1 MLEFSRYNVRN
12 LLEEFQR
19 YEPRVCGYPECYSA
33 GTFVHTYC
41 REYLGKEVHVYRF
54 EYEVPTWVV
63 TTFNIYTFRDMI
75 PVQGYPAYFSPS
87 GGFVGR
93 LLYLRNLS
101 NLPPRSEVEGRCVLA
116 IVTSRLSVSRLYS
129 SLREHGAYGV
139 LLSVPKPGR
148 ATKLI
153 SLSPDIEEGP
163 VLATLPLEEALKLA
177 TRYVCEDL
185 YVECQCEKGSGR
197 VVDVIAVIEGKKDSG
212 VLLLANLDS
221 KLFCPGY
228 VDNLSGVIGILE
240 FARAYVQLRRR
251 CSDVPSLVIAV
262 TSSGSYSFYRRVR
275 RRLWEQVRRITD
287 ECGISITKVI
297 GVKAIGFVAG
307 QVTVFRCRE
316 ACRRYGLL
324 VDVGKYVDCREVVLV
339 TRVPNFFSGTDM
351 DLIDY
356 VSVDSV
362 IEGLEVIAREVIGN
376 G

>member
-1 MLEFSRYNVRN
+1 MKN

-33 GTFVHTYC
+33 GTFVHTFC
-41 REYLGKEVHVYRF
+41 REYLGKEVHVYRL
-54 EYEVPTWVV
+54 EYEVPIWVV
-63 TTFNIYTFRDMI
+63 TTFNIYTFRDMV
-75 PVQGYPAYFSPS
+75 PVQGYPAYFSPP

-93 LLYLRNLS
+93 LLYLRNFS
-101 NLPPRSEVEGRCVLA
+101 SLPPRSEVEGRCVLA
-116 IVTSRLSVSRLYS
+116 IVTSRLSVSRFYS
-129 SLREHGAYGV
+129 SLRERGAYGV

-163 VLATLPLEEALKLA
+163 ILATLPLEEALKLV
-177 TRYVCEDL
+177 TRYVNEDI

-221 KLFCPGY
+221 KLFSPGHTN
-228 VDNLSGVIGILE
+228 NLSGVVGVLE
-240 FARAYVQLRRR
+240 FTRAYLQLRKR
-251 CSDVPSLVIAV
+251 CSDVPTLIAAI
-262 TSSGSYSFYRRVR
+262 TSSGSYSFYRRFR
-275 RRLWEQVRRITD
+275 TSFWEQIRKVVD
-287 ECGISITKVI
+287 EYGVSVTKVI
-297 GVKAIGFVAG
+297 GVKAIGFIAG
-307 QVTVFRCRE
+307 QVTVFRGCE
-316 ACRRYGLL
+316 ACRRYSLL
-324 VDVGKYVDCREVVLV
+324 VDADKYISCREIVLV

-356 VSVDSV
+356 VSTDSV
-362 IEGLEVIAREVIGN
+362 IECLEVIAKEVVGN